1 MTTNSGTIDYAPTGK
16 VKVVGYYAYSSGSPT
31 SNKIEK
37 TIGSS
42 AKSFNEKQ
50 CVVNKNENYW
60 DKDSVKLDKVNY
72 SITSGGSSVTNGSTT
87 ATSSVAIKVNAQS
100 SSNTITI
107 QFMNSS
113 GGTIGSPSTF
123 TGSATKEFALTPGAQ
138 YTVKITES
146 DGTNTV
152 SASISFTVGGNSN
165 PGE

>member
-42 AKSFNEKQ
+42 A
-50 CVVNKNENYW
+50 
-60 DKDSVKLDKVNY
+60 KLDKVNY

-113 GGTIGSPSTF
+113 GGTIGSHSTF
-123 TGSATKEFALTPGAQ
+123 TGSATKEFELTPGAK
-138 YTVKITES
+138 YTVNTTES

>member
-42 AKSFNEKQ
+42 AK
-50 CVVNKNENYW
+50 
-60 DKDSVKLDKVNY
+60 LDKVNY
-72 SITSGGSSVTNGSTT
+72 SITSGGSSVNGSTT

-107 QFMNSS
+107 QFMNSFRRNNC
-113 GGTIGSPSTF
+113 SPSTF
-123 TGSATKEFALTPGAQ
+123 TGSATKESSALTPGAQ
-138 YTVKITES
+138 YTLKSLKVMVLIQLVLQSVLLLVVIQTLENNNK
-146 DGTNTV
+146 N
-152 SASISFTVGGNSN
+152 ISF
-165 PGE
+165 